1 MIFKLNSI
9 VRSIV
14 PPDRFSLIEE
24 EQHSLIQGFMNL
36 YKQYGVKVIGTWWG
50 IDRRNNYYMTAY
62 RDEDHYLEFV
72 QAMKQ
77 NKEYQRLSKEIK
89 RFRESTTSETL
100 EIIQRYSTYIDLV
113 DYNEY
118 IKEAKKILSET

>member
-1 MIFKLNSI
+1 
-9 VRSIV
+9 
-14 PPDRFSLIEE
+14 
-24 EQHSLIQGFMNL
+24 
-36 YKQYGVKVIGTWWG
+36 
-50 IDRRNNYYMTAY
+50 MTAY

-100 EIIQRYSTYIDLV
+100 EIMPRYSTYIDLV
-113 DYNEY
+113 DYNAY
-118 IKEAKKILSET
+118 IKEAKNILRSIDDA